1 MENLEEVE
9 LLEEGVEEEPVRE
22 AEFAIPTEDDEFEE
36 EEV

>member
-9 LLEEGVEEEPVRE
+9 LLEEGMEEEPVRE
-22 AEFAIPTEDDEFEE
+22 AEFGIPSEDDELEE